1 MKTEMRTSLFL
12 LALLM
17 LAGCASER
25 VVLLPSPDGRATAV
39 VVRDARGETVLDRPY
54 AASVRQLGATNVYRS
69 TPEDVEKRFGPAL
82 AAQPARPRSY
92 VLYFE
97 EGGNVL
103 TAESQAEFARVR
115 SEIVAWAAPEV
126 MVIGHTDRVGSAQ
139 SNDTLSLTRAEA
151 VRTLLIEAGLP
162 GDQLE
167 AVGRGEREPLVP
179 TADEVA
185 EAKNRRV
192 EINLR

>member
-1 MKTEMRTSLFL
+1 MKTEMRASLPL
-12 LALLM
+12 LVLLM

-25 VVLLPSPDGRATAV
+25 VVLLPSADGQATAV
-39 VVRDARGETVLDRPY
+39 VVRDARGEIVLDQPY
-54 AASVRQLGATNVYRS
+54 AASLRQMGATSVYRS
-69 TPEDVEKRFGPAL
+69 TPADVEKRFGPAL

-139 SNDTLSLTRAEA
+139 SNDALSLTRAEA
-151 VRTLLIEAGLP
+151 VRALLIEAGLP
-162 GDQLE
+162 GDKLE
-167 AVGRGEREPLVP
+167 AVGRGEREPLVA

-185 EAKNRRV
+185 EARNRRV

>member
-1 MKTEMRTSLFL
+1 MKTEMRASLPL

-25 VVLLPSPDGRATAV
+25 VVLLPSADGRATAV
-39 VVRDARGETVLDRPY
+39 VVRDARGEIVLDQPY
-54 AASVRQLGATNVYRS
+54 AASLRQMGATSVYRS
-69 TPEDVEKRFGPAL
+69 TPADVEKRFGPAL

-139 SNDTLSLTRAEA
+139 SNDALSLTRAEA
-151 VRTLLIEAGLP
+151 VRALLIEAGLP
-162 GDQLE
+162 GDKLE
-167 AVGRGEREPLVP
+167 AVGRGEREPLVA

-185 EAKNRRV
+185 EARNRRV
-192 EINLR
+192 EVNLR